1 MRSLEAAGRG
11 LAALLAALAV
21 LCLGFMMLITVADV
35 VLRTL
40 DPNWRIFGM
49 LDYVEF
55 SLAWLIFLAIPI
67 AVLERRMIAVDVV
80 DTVARPGVR
89 RAIRGLAMLL
99 MLGAFGLLASQIVA
113 PALDMRE
120 WGETTLDLRLPKF
133 WYWLAIW
140 TGVGAAIVA
149 TLLTAPAE
157 LATNAAD
164 PSGRRDLPTDEP
176 PERR

>member
-1 MRSLEAAGRG
+1 MRALEAAGRG

-67 AVLERRMIAVDVV
+67 AVLVRRMFAVDVV

-99 MLGAFGLLASQIVA
+99 MLAAFGLLASQIIA

-157 LATNAAD
+157 LAGD
-164 PSGRRDLPTDEP
+164 QPEP
-176 PERR
+176 RPDRPQERR

>member
-1 MRSLEAAGRG
+1 MRALGAAGRA

-21 LCLGFMMLITVADV
+21 VCLGFMMLITVADV
-35 VLRTL
+35 VLRAL

-67 AVLERRMIAVDVV
+67 AILERRMIAVDVV
-80 DTVARPGVR
+80 DAVAGPAVR
-89 RAIRGLAMLL
+89 RALRGFAMLL
-99 MLGAFGLLASQIVA
+99 TLAAFGLLASQVVA

-157 LATNAAD
+157 LAAD
-164 PSGRRDLPTDEP
+164 QPDPRPDTP

>member
-1 MRSLEAAGRG
+1 MRALEAAGRG

-80 DTVARPGVR
+80 DTVAGPGVR
-89 RAIRGLAMLL
+89 RALRGFALILTLA
-99 MLGAFGLLASQIVA
+99 AFGLLASQIVA

-157 LATNAAD
+157 LADRSDA
-164 PSGRRDLPTDEP
+164 PPGEP